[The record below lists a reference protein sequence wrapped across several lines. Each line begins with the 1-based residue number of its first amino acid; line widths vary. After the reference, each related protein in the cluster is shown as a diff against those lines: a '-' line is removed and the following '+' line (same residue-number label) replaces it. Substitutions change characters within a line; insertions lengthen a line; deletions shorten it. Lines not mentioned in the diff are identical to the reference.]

1 MEPQTEVVKR
11 KPFLTRMDYDK
22 FESNGRDLNATSHCF
37 SLKSVNTLTISGRR
51 NTILRASQEYG
62 PVQRGP
68 FLGILIQVEMPFFLD
83 DAFTG
88 PDCPLEM
95 FSQSTF
101 EILAYFYNFHM
112 D

>member
-1 MEPQTEVVKR
+1 METQTEVPKR

-22 FESNGRDLNATSHCF
+22 FESNGRDLDACIALFLVEIREYLNYKWQEKYQIKEP
-37 SLKSVNTLTISGRR
+37 LKSLDHLNKDHLLEYPSSGGDA
-51 NTILRASQEYG
+51 L
-62 PVQRGP
+62 
-68 FLGILIQVEMPFFLD
+68 LD

-88 PDCPLEM
+88 PDCPIEK

-101 EILAYFYNFHM
+101 EVLAYFYNFHL

>member
-1 MEPQTEVVKR
+1 METQSEFPER

-22 FESNGRDLNATSHCF
+22 FEREGRDLDASIAVFLVEIREYLNYKWQDKYYIKEPLE
-37 SLKSVNTLTISGRR
+37 SLEHLNKDHLLEYPSSGGDA
-51 NTILRASQEYG
+51 I
-62 PVQRGP
+62 
-68 FLGILIQVEMPFFLD
+68 LD

>member
-22 FESNGRDLNATSHCF
+22 FESNGRDLNASIALFLVEIREYLNYKWQEKHHIKEP
-37 SLKSVNTLTISGRR
+37 LKSMDQFNEDHLLGYPSSGGDA
-51 NTILRASQEYG
+51 I
-62 PVQRGP
+62 
-68 FLGILIQVEMPFFLD
+68 LD